1 MSNLVP
7 VAKGALVKYKQPTF
21 KLVDTTTVFAT
32 REEVKRH
39 LPDICGHV
47 LAKAWHDKEYEKL
60 LIDDIDKTFRDGG
73 VVLPSEFRLV
83 YDKPSGQRA
92 KISIYEQHEANKNFK
107 IKVCSLTLNML
118 AQR

>member
-1 MSNLVP
+1 M
-7 VAKGALVKYKQPTF
+7 
-21 KLVDTTTVFAT
+21 
-32 REEVKRH
+32 
-39 LPDICGHV
+39 
-47 LAKAWHDKEYEKL
+47 AKAWIDKQYEQK

-107 IKVCSLTLNML
+107 IKVCSLTPQTCPHKDELKQLKYEEIFPLGYTMASTITL
-118 AQR
+118 IPIAV

>member
-7 VAKGALVKYKQPTF
+7 VGKGAIVKYEEPTF
-21 KLVDTTTVFAT
+21 QLVDTTTVFAT
-32 REEVKRH
+32 RAEVKKH
-39 LPDICGHV
+39 LPDICGNV
-47 LAKAWHDKEYEKL
+47 LAKARIDKQYEQK